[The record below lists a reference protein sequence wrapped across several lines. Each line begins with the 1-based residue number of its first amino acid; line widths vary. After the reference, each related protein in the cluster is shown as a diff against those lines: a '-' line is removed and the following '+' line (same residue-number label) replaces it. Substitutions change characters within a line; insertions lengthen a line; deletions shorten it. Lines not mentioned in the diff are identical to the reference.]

1 MFRDIA
7 ESLLPA
13 GLLVRLSAIDHYLR
27 GEPEIR
33 LLRRLCEG
41 KDVVVDVG
49 ANIGTYTFFMSR
61 YAKRTIAYEP
71 NPGLAA
77 RLANLFPDVVVRN
90 VALSNHERTLELLVP
105 VSNGRPAHE
114 LGSISQGFDGAQD
127 LQRHV
132 VRCVTLDSEDIGNLG
147 FLKIDVEQHEREVL
161 QGAVGIIRRCRPVI
175 MTETTPLLYAAPLEE
190 TFGFVIDLGYRG
202 WATFHDR
209 LLAFDEL
216 KPEVHLNPSQFGRS
230 FINTNVFFF
239 PNEVDPRMLLGA
251 RRAR

>member
-1 MFRDIA
+1 MLRDLA
-7 ESLLPA
+7 ESLLPP
-13 GLLVRLSAIDHYLR
+13 GLLIRLSALDHYLR

-41 KDVVVDVG
+41 KDVAVDVG

-77 RLANLFPDVVVRN
+77 RLADLFPTVVVRN
-90 VALSNHERTLELLVP
+90 VALSNRERTLELLVP
-105 VSNGRPAHE
+105 VSNGRSAHE
-114 LGSISQGFDGAQD
+114 LGSISQGFDDAQEV
-127 LQRHV
+127 QRHV

-161 QGAVGIIRRCRPVI
+161 QGAIQTIRRCRPVI
-175 MTETTPLLYAAPLEE
+175 MTETTPLLYSAPLDE

-202 WATFHDR
+202 WATFQDR

-216 KPEVHLNPSQFGRS
+216 KPDVHLNPGQFGRT

-239 PNEVDPRMLLGA
+239 PSDVDPRMLFGA
-251 RRAR
+251 RRTR